1 MNIKKVFMYILLLV
15 SLVSV
20 SHSALSDEQLYYLK
34 LDGDLLDATS
44 NGNDGTNGG
53 TTNDNSGIINQGRD
67 FVAANPDKIT
77 TPDFTGTTDY
87 ENETLNF
94 WIKRDITVL
103 KKNQ

>member
-67 FVAANPDKIT
+67 FVAANRT
-77 TPDFTGTTDY
+77 SF
-87 ENETLNF
+87 NSN
-94 WIKRDITVL
+94 V
-103 KKNQ
+103 